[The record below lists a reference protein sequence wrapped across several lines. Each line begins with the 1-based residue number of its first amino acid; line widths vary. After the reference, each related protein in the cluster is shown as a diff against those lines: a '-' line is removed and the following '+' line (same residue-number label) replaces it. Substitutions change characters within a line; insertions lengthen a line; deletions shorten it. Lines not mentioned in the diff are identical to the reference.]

1 MEKTSGASD
10 DYPKLASLIILNG
23 YRVQTDTLVCTDTV
37 TRQEKLTWRQR
48 LRSWKPWKKTRTV
61 VERVPS
67 NRVLVLGDTII
78 CQGPEMAAKIMAAV
92 EAQTKRPV
100 PPPLIH
106 KE

>member
-1 MEKTSGASD
+1 MEKTSVASD

-23 YRVQTDTLVCTDTV
+23 YRVREETLVCTDTV

-78 CQGPEMAAKIMAAV
+78 CHPELASKIMAAV

>member
-1 MEKTSGASD
+1 MEKTSVASD

-37 TRQEKLTWRQR
+37 TRQENLTWRQR

-67 NRVLVLGDTII
+67 NRVLLLGDTII
-78 CQGPEMAAKIMAAV
+78 CHPEMAARIMAAV
-92 EAQTKRPV
+92 EAQTKRPA
-100 PPPLIH
+100 PPPPIH

>member
-1 MEKTSGASD
+1 MEKTSVASD
-10 DYPKLASLIILNG
+10 DYPKLASLIILGG
-23 YRVQTDTLVCTDTV
+23 YRVQEETLGCTDTV

-78 CQGPEMAAKIMAAV
+78 CHPEMAAKIMAAV

>member
-1 MEKTSGASD
+1 M
-10 DYPKLASLIILNG
+10 
-23 YRVQTDTLVCTDTV
+23 
-37 TRQEKLTWRQR
+37 
-48 LRSWKPWKKTRTV
+48 KKTRTV

-78 CQGPEMAAKIMAAV
+78 CHPEMAAKIMAAV

>member
-1 MEKTSGASD
+1 MEKTSVASD

-37 TRQEKLTWRQR
+37 TRQERLTWRQR

-78 CQGPEMAAKIMAAV
+78 CHPEMAAKIMAAV
-92 EAQTKRPV
+92 EAQTKRPT

>member
-1 MEKTSGASD
+1 MEKTSVASD

-37 TRQEKLTWRQR
+37 TRQERLTWRQR

-61 VERVPS
+61 IERVPS

-78 CQGPEMAAKIMAAV
+78 CHPEMAAKIMAAV
-92 EAQTKRPV
+92 EAQTKRPA

>member
-1 MEKTSGASD
+1 MEKTSVASD

-67 NRVLVLGDTII
+67 SRVLVLGDTII
-78 CQGPEMAAKIMAAV
+78 CHPEMAAKIMAAV